1 MKWQRPRLPQQARP
15 LWSLFPVCLPGKDH
29 VTSPEGNA
37 DIIVSLTHV
46 RPPSFPP
53 SLPPSS
59 PAFRHLSPASLHHPA
74 SSPTTHAC
82 SHLFLCLPCATLSF
96 VFFFLVDCLLDCLG
110 QTHTHT
116 HTHTHTL
123 RVPFSFPFFNKPF
136 LPFHSLTDLWLL
148 SLRSGL
154 KIHFLF
160 LYRLDISSKKKKNK
174 NQKGPEKLPDQRWG
188 RTEQGGS
195 IQPLNF
201 LLQWAWRFRCRE
213 FGQTGLI
220 YLFLLHLSSLV
231 FRLLLQAGAPFPPRS
246 QTTGP
251 SSPWRREHV

>member
-1 MKWQRPRLPQQARP
+1 MESISSMFTWQGSRDQSRRKCWHHCLSHTCAA
-15 LWSLFPVCLPGKDH
+15 SLL
-29 VTSPEGNA
+29 
-37 DIIVSLTHV
+37 
-46 RPPSFPP
+46 P
-53 SLPPSS
+53 SLPPSQLAGIPTS
-59 PAFRHLSPASLHHPA
+59 ISGLSPPPGLLPHHSRLLPLISL
-74 SSPTTHAC
+74 SSLCHT
-82 SHLFLCLPCATLSF
+82 FLCFLFPCRLSPR
-96 VFFFLVDCLLDCLG
+96 LSWAN
-110 QTHTHT
+110 THTHT
-116 HTHTHTL
+116 HTHAHTL

-160 LYRLDISSKKKKNK
+160 LYRLDISSKKKKK
-174 NQKGPEKLPDQRWG
+174 KTQKGPEKLPDQRWG